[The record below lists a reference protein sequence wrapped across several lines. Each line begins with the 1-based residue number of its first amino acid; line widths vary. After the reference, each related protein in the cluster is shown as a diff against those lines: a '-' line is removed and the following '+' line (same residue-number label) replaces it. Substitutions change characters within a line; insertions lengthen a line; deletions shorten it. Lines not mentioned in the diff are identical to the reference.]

1 MPEMPE
7 VEQVRKTL
15 APHIEG
21 KRITSVEVYLDR
33 LIKHPTVEKFV
44 AGLVGKTIQKVGRK
58 GKYLVLHT
66 GENQKLIVHL
76 RMTGALLAQSSDA
89 PAPAYAKIK
98 FTLTEGI
105 TMWFTDIRTFGT
117 LYLVTN
123 DDAYI
128 EGYETLG
135 PEPLSEGFTAA
146 YLAPLAAKSRKPI
159 KTFILDQRV
168 IAGLG
173 NIYADECLALS
184 GILPMRLAN
193 TLSQAEIE
201 ELCKAVNAVIAQGI
215 KNRGTT
221 FRDYKDGEGNKGDNQ
236 NHLLVYGR
244 KGEPCKKCGAILLG
258 TKIGGRGTVYCE
270 YCQK

>member
-21 KRITSVEVYLDR
+21 KKITSVEVYLDR
-33 LIKHPTVEKFV
+33 LIKHTTVEKFV

-89 PAPAYAKIK
+89 PAPAYAKIN
-98 FTLTEGI
+98 FTLTEGV

-135 PEPLSEGFTAA
+135 PEPLREGFTAA
-146 YLAPLAAKSRKPI
+146 SLAPLAAQSRKPA
-159 KTFILDQRV
+159 KTFILDQKL

-221 FRDYKDGEGNKGDNQ
+221 FSDYKDGEGKKGDNQ

-270 YCQK
+270 HCQK